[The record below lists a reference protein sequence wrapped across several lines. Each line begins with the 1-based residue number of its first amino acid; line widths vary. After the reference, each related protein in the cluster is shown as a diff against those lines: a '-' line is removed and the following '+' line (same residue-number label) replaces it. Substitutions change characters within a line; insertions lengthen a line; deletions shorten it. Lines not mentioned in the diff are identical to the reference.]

1 MKTIYGQEDLFCSN
15 KQKTY
20 DKYATE
26 AGFLLGGIGTGNV
39 SVGSRGELRSWQI
52 FNEPGADNIL
62 PYSFFAIRTE
72 CNGEV
77 SAKILEAEVNAP
89 YSKPEGFLRCEL
101 GGLPRFKKSAMS
113 SKYPFVWVDL
123 EDENMPVDVRLEAFT
138 PFVPLNADDSGIPG
152 AYIRYYVKN
161 KRDIRVKAS
170 IAGSMANAAGFDKYD
185 VWMHMKLA
193 GKPKNE
199 YRSNEMCAGL
209 FYSGEDIPEHHIGN
223 GNMAFATTCK
233 NISVKPLWLQ
243 GEWTDGAQDF
253 WDDFVEDGKYMWY
266 IYIKIRY
273 EVNKIGYFV

>member
-89 YSKPEGFLRCEL
+89 YSKPEGF
-101 GGLPRFKKSAMS
+101 
-113 SKYPFVWVDL
+113 
-123 EDENMPVDVRLEAFT
+123 
-138 PFVPLNADDSGIPG
+138 
-152 AYIRYYVKN
+152 
-161 KRDIRVKAS
+161 
-170 IAGSMANAAGFDKYD
+170 
-185 VWMHMKLA
+185 
-193 GKPKNE
+193 
-199 YRSNEMCAGL
+199 CA
-209 FYSGEDIPEHHIGN
+209 
-223 GNMAFATTCK
+223 
-233 NISVKPLWLQ
+233 
-243 GEWTDGAQDF
+243 
-253 WDDFVEDGKYMWY
+253 
-266 IYIKIRY
+266 
-273 EVNKIGYFV
+273 VN